1 MVDLDKLFQ
10 SGEHASLEAKLAAG
24 GIPNSIWESYSAFA
38 NTFGGVILLGVEED
52 SSSHELY
59 ARGVK
64 DAPRMI
70 SDLWNTLNNPTKVS
84 RNILLDRN
92 IYSFSY
98 MGTDI
103 IVMEVPRAERA
114 DRPVYIGQDVFR
126 GTYRRRGEG
135 DYHCDREIVL
145 SMLRD
150 QSRETA
156 DGAVLDRVESDELNE
171 DSIRRYRT
179 MFRNRRPDH
188 VWNRLD
194 NSAFLLKIGAA
205 RIGEDGRPHPTMA
218 GMVFF
223 GNYIRIIDEVPDF
236 FLDYR
241 ERMPDADRWSD
252 RVCSTDGDWSGNVFD
267 FYFRIY
273 DKITSGLKKP
283 FLLDDNSLRVETV
296 TGQKTAI
303 REAVANALIHADYYG
318 RCGIVIE
325 KAPDA
330 ITIANPGLFRLG
342 VDAAI
347 GGGISDARNSRIF
360 NMFSLID
367 VGERS
372 GSGLCNLYHIW
383 VTSGHPRP
391 QIQETLDPDRVR
403 LVLKLNMIHGDTE
416 SSAADAGNDTVNRK
430 HERIDAVN
438 DAVNRKYGEV
448 DAVNDTVNRK
458 HGETDAVNT
467 ENERPDTEDCPIREG
482 MAGEE
487 DIPAGDHEAGI
498 MKLLKDNPCMTTAQM
513 AEALSVSRSTITRAM
528 KKLKMEGRIVRIGA
542 AKNGK
547 WEVH

>member
-1 MVDLDKLFQ
+1 MVDLDKLIQ

-52 SSSHELY
+52 PSMHELHPV
-59 ARGVK
+59 GVK
-64 DAPRMI
+64 DASRMI

-92 IYSFSY
+92 IYNLSY
-98 MGTDI
+98 RGVNI

-114 DRPVYIGQDVFR
+114 DRPVYVGQDVFR

-135 DYHCDREIVL
+135 DYHCSRETVL

-171 DSIRRYRT
+171 DSIRRYRG

-241 ERMPDADRWSD
+241 EKMPDADRWSD
-252 RVCSTDGDWSGNVFD
+252 RVCSSDGDWSGNVFD
-267 FYFRIY
+267 FYFRVY
-273 DKITSGLKKP
+273 DKITSGLKNP
-283 FLLDDNSLRVETV
+283 FQLDDHSLRVETG

-325 KAPDA
+325 KAQDT
-330 ITIANPGLFRLG
+330 ITVANPGLFRLG

-383 VTSGHPRP
+383 VTGGHPRP

-403 LVLKLNMIHGDTE
+403 LILKLNMIHDDTK
-416 SSAADAGNDTVNRK
+416 SSVHDAVNDTVKRK
-430 HERIDAVN
+430 YERTDAVN
-438 DAVNRKYGEV
+438 DAVNRKYGEN
-448 DAVNDTVNRK
+448 DAAN
-458 HGETDAVNT
+458 DAVNT
-467 ENERPDTEDCPIREG
+467 ANERTDTGNSPIKERT
-482 MAGEE
+482 ACDEE

-528 KKLKMEGRIVRIGA
+528 KRLKMDGRIVRIGA